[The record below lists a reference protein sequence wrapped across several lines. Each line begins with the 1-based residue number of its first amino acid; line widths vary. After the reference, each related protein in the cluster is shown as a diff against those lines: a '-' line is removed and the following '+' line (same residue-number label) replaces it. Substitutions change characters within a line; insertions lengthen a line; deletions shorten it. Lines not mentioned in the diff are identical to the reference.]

1 MVGESLANIFK
12 TLPNLTTLLLQ
23 SNAISQDNNE
33 NMFQVSQFGKA
44 LQHTVCLCSLTV
56 SNCKFDDDNIRLLLL
71 ALDENVG
78 YGDIRNTLTYL
89 DVVSLTLMAQNI
101 PLVTFH

>member
-1 MVGESLANIFK
+1 MSR
-12 TLPNLTTLLLQ
+12 LLL
-23 SNAISQDNNE
+23 
-33 NMFQVSQFGKA
+33 
-44 LQHTVCLCSLTV
+44 
-56 SNCKFDDDNIRLLLL
+56 NCKFDDDNIRLLLL